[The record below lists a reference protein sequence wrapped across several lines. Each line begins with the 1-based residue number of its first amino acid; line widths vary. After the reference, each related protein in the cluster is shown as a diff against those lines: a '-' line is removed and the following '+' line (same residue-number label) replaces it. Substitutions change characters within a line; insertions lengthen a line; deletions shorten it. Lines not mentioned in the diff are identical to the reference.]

1 MVATF
6 IRTEK
11 HALTTS
17 AVEQA
22 AVVATLASYREFVRL
37 LAGIIWVHHREI
49 SVAASPVLGV
59 EALFHPTRD
68 RPTPR
73 YALLDRRFHKFP
85 SYLRRAAINAAYGAV
100 CSFQSNYARW
110 VTGRRSQRN
119 AQPPSLG
126 RYLAVNPPLYG
137 GQCIRWAADYQQ
149 VEIKLRYAQG
159 WAWSQPMAVKGRPKR
174 LDTTGAEVLSPTL
187 VLHGTG
193 VALHCPVKVAKP
205 KPVLNDI
212 VCAVDVGINT
222 AATCAIVDSVGTVR
236 ARTFLKCGRHND
248 QRDKL
253 MAQIRSHA
261 KATCGKG
268 GKLGP
273 GFCRALYQRISG
285 LNRDAAVQLGRQ
297 IMVFAQAHGATH
309 LVFENLQGWRPK
321 GGRPEMRVRFHR
333 FLHRMLVQ
341 RVQWWAEQA
350 GLKLALVWP
359 RGTSAWAYDGSGKVI
374 RSRKNYSLCRLPS
387 GRWYNADLNAASNI
401 AARYLARALG
411 IAPRN
416 RAAVSTGKSSGLTT
430 RMPWVLADLWRH
442 AGAPV

>member
-1 MVATF
+1 MSTL

-11 HALTTS
+11 HALAAAT
-17 AVEQA
+17 AEQA
-22 AVVATLASYREFVRL
+22 AAVVTVGEYRKLVRALTGIVFVHR
-37 LAGIIWVHHREI
+37 REI
-49 SVAASPVLGV
+49 DAAKSKCAAI
-59 EALFHPTRD
+59 EALFHRTLLHPH
-68 RPTPR
+68 PR
-73 YALLDRRFHKFP
+73 YALVDRMFHKFP

-100 CSFQSNYARW
+100 CSFESNYRRWQGGQRQKRTAR
-110 VTGRRSQRN
+110 
-119 AQPPSLG
+119 PPSLG
-126 RYLAVNPPLYG
+126 RYLEVNPPLYG
-137 GQCIRWAADYQQ
+137 GQCILWAPDRAT
-149 VEIKLRYAQG
+149 VRIKLHYPTG
-159 WAWSQPMAVKGRPKR
+159 WAWSPPLAVHGQIRQ
-174 LDTTGAEVLSPTL
+174 LDITGAEALSPTL
-187 VLHGTG
+187 VLHDRGLR
-193 VALHCPVKVAKP
+193 LHCPVKVPKP
-205 KPVLNDI
+205 QPVLNDI